1 MLKNQSLI
9 TFSSIEKTEDSA
21 RTSNSNLNSK
31 LSKTL
36 LAFETVWMV
45 GCFYLHYCLY
55 RSTTRKDFRN
65 KIFIIGKLLTC
76 YSLLAPIAVS
86 YGFMYGNIFLTYNYP
101 NSENLGA
108 WFCFTNQYVCHLTIM
123 YLGAFTL
130 FTASMKYSF
139 IVHNDKA
146 ERFGVE
152 RIKSK
157 VLILHVVVPITMS
170 ALHVISQGNMDPMI
184 GINRC
189 WGNEGSGTNNVTLFG
204 STHSS
209 TDIFCQDRKYEVSE
223 YVGEQ
228 LAEYI
233 EPLLRTMCIGV
244 SSFYIFTTCNMMELV
259 LYFLLFRRLD
269 R

>member
-1 MLKNQSLI
+1 MLKNQSLM
-9 TFSSIEKTEDSA
+9 TFLSIVKKEDSD
-21 RTSNSNLNSK
+21 RTANSNLNSK

-36 LAFETVWMV
+36 LALETVWMV

-108 WFCFTNQYVCHLTIM
+108 WFCFTNEYVCHLTIM

-130 FTASMKYSF
+130 FTAAMKYIF

-170 ALHVISQGNMDPMI
+170 ALHVISTGNMDPMN

-189 WGNEGSGTNNVTLFG
+189 WGNEASDTKNATVVG
-204 STHSS
+204 THSS

-259 LYFLLFRRLD
+259 LYFLLFKRLD

>member
-1 MLKNQSLI
+1 
-9 TFSSIEKTEDSA
+9 
-21 RTSNSNLNSK
+21 
-31 LSKTL
+31 
-36 LAFETVWMV
+36 
-45 GCFYLHYCLY
+45 
-55 RSTTRKDFRN
+55 
-65 KIFIIGKLLTC
+65 
-76 YSLLAPIAVS
+76 
-86 YGFMYGNIFLTYNYP
+86 
-101 NSENLGA
+101 
-108 WFCFTNQYVCHLTIM
+108 
-123 YLGAFTL
+123 
-130 FTASMKYSF
+130 MKYSF

-170 ALHVISQGNMDPMI
+170 ALHVISTGNMDPMN

-189 WGNEGSGTNNVTLFG
+189 WGNEASDTKNATVVG
-204 STHSS
+204 THSS

-259 LYFLLFRRLD
+259 LYFLLFKRLD